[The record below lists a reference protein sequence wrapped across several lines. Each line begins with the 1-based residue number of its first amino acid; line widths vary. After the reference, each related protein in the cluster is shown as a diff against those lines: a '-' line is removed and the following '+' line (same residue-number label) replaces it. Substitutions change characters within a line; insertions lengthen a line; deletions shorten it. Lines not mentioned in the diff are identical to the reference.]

1 MLAYKKSMKGSD
13 GKNWISGC
21 SKEFSRLAQGRKKY
35 NTKGT
40 NTLFF
45 IHPNQLPKNK
55 KPTYLCICTNF
66 RPQKEDP

>member
-1 MLAYKKSMKGSD
+1 MLEYIQLMKGSD
-13 GKNWISGC
+13 GKKWIYGC
-21 SKEFSRLAQGRKKY
+21 SKEFARLAQGRKKD

-55 KPTYLCICTNF
+55 KLTYLCICANF
-66 RPQKEDP
+66 